1 MKTRTLLLSCA
12 LLFSILPQT
21 QVAAQSSPES
31 SGRNTAEL
39 TSALEGKTKSE
50 VKEFFGRAPDR
61 VSGPGWVYMG
71 QYMDTD
77 AEKVMR
83 QCLII
88 FDDSDK
94 ASNVIFAG
102 G

>member
-50 VKEFFGRAPDR
+50 VKEFFGRAPDD
-61 VSGPGWVYMG
+61 VSGGMWVYRG
-71 QYMDTD
+71 QYRDPD
-77 AEKVMR
+77 AEKDMS
-83 QCLII
+83 QCQVA
-88 FDDSDK
+88 FDDSGK
-94 ASNVIFAG
+94 VFLVIFL
-102 G
+102 